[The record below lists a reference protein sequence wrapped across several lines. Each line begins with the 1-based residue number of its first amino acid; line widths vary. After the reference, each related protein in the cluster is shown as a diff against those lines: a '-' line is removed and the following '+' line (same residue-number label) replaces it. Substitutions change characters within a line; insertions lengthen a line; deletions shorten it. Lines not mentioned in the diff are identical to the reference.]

1 MDTSNPALTDYTIPE
16 MIDDSVSQLRF
27 FPNMQTNI
35 LASGGWD
42 CKVRLWSINYQATSG
57 TFGGTPNV
65 QFNSSLSYFDQL
77 DNPILSISWQT
88 QQPILFAGCTDGS
101 IVQIDPKK
109 MQKIFWVNIP
119 QDAKTWYIMNK

>member
-57 TFGGTPNV
+57 TFGVPQTS
-65 QFNSSLSYFDQL
+65 NS
-77 DNPILSISWQT
+77 ILAYPTSTS
-88 QQPILFAGCTDGS
+88 
-101 IVQIDPKK
+101 
-109 MQKIFWVNIP
+109 
-119 QDAKTWYIMNK
+119 